1 MFQAAVI
8 SAGATISSTAVAPA
22 STRSRTGAIASS
34 MPGKWIQAVVVR
46 GRQRHGLEDGLGD
59 EGERALGADQQ
70 AAEDLQR
77 LVGVEEGAEPV
88 AGRVLD
94 LELAADPLAELG
106 VGADLVADRREAARP
121 APARPRRSARRRPG
135 AAVSIVVPEG
145 STKVSERTVE

>member
-1 MFQAAVI
+1 MV
-8 SAGATISSTAVAPA
+8 VA
-22 STRSRTGAIASS
+22 
-34 MPGKWIQAVVVR
+34 
-46 GRQRHGLEDGLGD
+46 GRQRHRLEDGLGD

-94 LELAADPLAELG
+94 LELAADALAQLG
-106 VGADLVADRREAARP
+106 VGADLVADRRQARRP
-121 APARPRRSARRRPG
+121 APARPRRSVSAAPG

-145 STKVSERTVE
+145 RTKVSERTVE